1 MATEMTVQ
9 NGESSLG
16 GENEATTSPNA
27 DRSDETFNNST
38 EELVQVYL
46 TTAALGCVTKKSKWI
61 FQVTFQRACAMMH
74 CSVRSWPYKMSK
86 ECSGN
91 YLLS

>member
-1 MATEMTVQ
+1 MDTKKNYPEMNSIRISKTWTENESLTARRWKMATEMTVQ

-46 TTAALGCVTKKSKWI
+46 TTAALGCVTKKK
-61 FQVTFQRACAMMH
+61 
-74 CSVRSWPYKMSK
+74 
-86 ECSGN
+86 
-91 YLLS
+91 